1 MSPTIDVPQT
11 WEERLRGILRG
22 TILVIGAVDTGKST
36 LVRYLWSRLAP
47 RTSLA
52 LIDADIGQ
60 SVLGPPTTQT
70 LRLATPDA
78 VEEFPPR
85 GRLARW
91 FVGAISP
98 RGHMLPT
105 VVGVARL
112 VALARRWRA
121 QTILVDTT
129 GMVAPHV
136 GGVALKWAKFD
147 LVRPDVVIA
156 LQRDRELEPLIGPW
170 RHSGRFRLIELPVS
184 PRVRVRTREE
194 RIAWRQYRFQVY
206 FRRAREV
213 VIPFSQA
220 GVQGTGEVM
229 PERLVGLLD
238 REGFLLA
245 LGIVREVR
253 EDGLRVFTPLQRLER
268 VDTIRLGSICL
279 DRNMRDRRVPW
290 PPREPRRERGETGEP
305 SQEER
310 SP

>member
-1 MSPTIDVPQT
+1 MPLSIDVPRV
-11 WEERLRGILRG
+11 WEERLSGPLRG

-47 RTSLA
+47 HTHLA

-70 LRLATPDA
+70 LRLAAPESPA
-78 VEEFPPR
+78 AFPPR

-112 VALARRWRA
+112 VALARGWRA

-156 LQRDRELEPLIGPW
+156 LRRDDELEPLIAPW
-170 RHSGRFRLIELPVS
+170 RHSDRFRLIELPVS

-194 RIAWRQYRFQVY
+194 RIAWRQYRFRVY
-206 FRRAREV
+206 FRRAQECQVPLSRV
-213 VIPFSQA
+213 A
-220 GVQGTGEVM
+220 LQGSGE
-229 PERLVGLLD
+229 PCPNRLVGLLN

-245 LGIVREVR
+245 LGIVRGQEG
-253 EDGLRVFTPLQRLER
+253 DTLRVFTPLQRLDL
-268 VDTIRLGSICL
+268 VDTVRLGSITL
-279 DRNMRDRRVPW
+279 DEDMRDHRVPW
-290 PPREPRRERGETGEP
+290 PPRVPRDVK
-305 SQEER
+305 EEVK
-310 SP
+310 SEK